1 MNDKPHIRESMIK
14 AALRAEIS
22 PDELTTDEQKLFGA
36 ALLDAMSTPSIKEQA
51 LYAGLRKTNLED
63 KT

>member
-36 ALLDAMSTPSIKEQA
+36 TLLDAMSAPSAKERTF
-51 LYAGLRKTNLED
+51 YENLRNSSTEGK
-63 KT
+63 K